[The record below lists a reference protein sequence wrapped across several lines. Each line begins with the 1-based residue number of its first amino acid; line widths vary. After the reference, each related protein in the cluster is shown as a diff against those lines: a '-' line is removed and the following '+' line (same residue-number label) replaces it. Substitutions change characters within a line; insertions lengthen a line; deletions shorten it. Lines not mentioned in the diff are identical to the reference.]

1 MTTTEHSNNPTTDP
15 SKKLWISAGLQ
26 VTAGNSPS
34 DVRAALL
41 TLQKETVKEQGCIH
55 FDLLQHENNPKQF
68 TLWEEWINEDAL
80 NQHFQAEHTKAYLAQ
95 SLTDVTY
102 IEKLEKIT

>member
-1 MTTTEHSNNPTTDP
+1 MTTTEH

-34 DVRAALL
+34 IVRAALL

-55 FDLLQHENNPKQF
+55 FNLLQHNDNPSQF

-80 NQHFQAEHTKAYLAQ
+80 KQHFQAEHTKAYLAQ

-102 IEKLEKIT
+102 IEKLEKLT